1 MNTPTP
7 SDAALAPLN
16 SARSL
21 FYDAAVAKHFFE
33 SCGRDEKIS
42 AGTTLFVE
50 NETSSRKS
58 IFTKPINA
66 ELFGKSIIHR
76 MYFLTEGAVELTA
89 GGKSIDTVGPG
100 EIFGEMAV
108 VSEIPG
114 FSTSHSRSAT
124 AVAKSDCVGYSL
136 DGAETEL
143 GLERTPEFALML
155 MSLMFERLRLLD
167 ARLATREIAKARSSS
182 RAEPV
187 FDAVTLKAIDGKLE
201 RATVVR
207 FAEGRQIM
215 KQGHP
220 GSTMYIVLEGSV
232 TISIGNKIVE
242 KLGPGGV
249 FGEMALIDNSPRTA
263 SADARTDCVLLSIN
277 RASLIAL
284 VKSDPS
290 IVMAMLRCV
299 ADRIR
304 YMNSLF
310 A

>member
-1 MNTPTP
+1 MNTPPPT
-7 SDAALAPLN
+7 DAATAPMG

-21 FYDAAVAKHFFE
+21 YYDAAVAKRFFE
-33 SCGRDEKIS
+33 NCGQAEKFA

-50 NETSSRKS
+50 NETSSHKN

-66 ELFGKSIIHR
+66 NLFSKSIIHR
-76 MYFLTEGAVELTA
+76 MYFLTEGTVELTA
-89 GGKSIDTVGPG
+89 VGKLIDTVGPG

-114 FSTSHSRSAT
+114 FTTSHSRSAT
-124 AVAKSDCVGYSL
+124 AVARTDCIGYSL
-136 DGAETEL
+136 DGSETEL

-167 ARLATREIAKARSSS
+167 ARLATREVAKARSSN

-187 FDAVTLKAIDGKLE
+187 FDAATLKAIAGRVE
-201 RATVVR
+201 SATVVR

-220 GSTMYIVLEGSV
+220 GSTMYIVLEGHIAISV
-232 TISIGNKIVE
+232 GNKIVE
-242 KLGPGGV
+242 KLAPGGV
-249 FGEMALIDNSPRTA
+249 FGEMALVDHSPRTA
-263 SADARTDCVLLSIN
+263 SADARTDCVLLSMN
-277 RASLIAL
+277 RAALIAL
-284 VKSDPS
+284 VKLDPS
-290 IVMAMLRCV
+290 IGMAMLRCV

>member
-1 MNTPTP
+1 MNASTP
-7 SDAALAPLN
+7 SNAAPAAMNP
-16 SARSL
+16 ARSL
-21 FYDAAVAKHFFE
+21 FYDAAVAKRFFE
-33 SCGRDEKIS
+33 NCGRAEKIG

-50 NETSSRKS
+50 NEISSRKN

-66 ELFGKSIIHR
+66 DLFSKSIIHR
-76 MYFLTEGAVELTA
+76 MYFLTEGEVELTA
-89 GGKSIDTVGPG
+89 GGKLVDTVGPG

-114 FSTSHSRSAT
+114 FTTSHSRSAT
-124 AVAKSDCVGYSL
+124 AVAKTDCIGYSL

-167 ARLATREIAKARSSS
+167 ARLATRDVARARSSS

-187 FDAVTLKAIDGKLE
+187 FDAATLKAIDGRLE

-220 GSTMYIVLEGSV
+220 GSTMYIVLEGEV
-232 TISIGNKIVE
+232 VISIGNKIVE

-249 FGEMALIDNSPRTA
+249 FGEMALVDSSPRTA
-263 SADARTDCVLLSIN
+263 SADARTDCVLLSMN
-277 RASLIAL
+277 RAALIAL

-290 IVMAMLRCV
+290 IGMAMLRCV
-299 ADRIR
+299 AERIR